1 MPTLNIAAMPVL
13 EKLML
18 MEKLWASL
26 CEKTSDDMPV
36 PAWHEEVLTERMR
49 RIASGEEVT
58 SSWSEARERIRCPN
72 HD

>member
-1 MPTLNIAAMPVL
+1 MPVP

-26 CEKTSDDMPV
+26 CEKTGDDMPV

-49 RIASGEEVT
+49 RIASGEEAT
-58 SSWSEARERIRCPN
+58 SSWSEARERIRAQVLGR
-72 HD
+72 